1 MGLALRLLLGQAW
14 SDTRLAVKGLGRT
27 KAFALTAVLTLA
39 VGIAATTVMFA
50 LIQGV
55 LLRPLPVRD
64 QDRLVVSW
72 LENRAAALTHYPY
85 RSAGVATFGRESRTF
100 EAVAAVGYNG
110 ANQTIVFENGA
121 PSYVSEAL
129 ISGRAFEV
137 LGTPAFLGRALN
149 PGDDVD
155 GAEPVVAITY
165 ALWMR
170 RYGGARDI
178 IGHRVSFGD
187 RVFTIVGVMPPD
199 LNYPRGV
206 EVWRPIASVS
216 PDSAFGWAAR
226 RDVDLIGRLRPGIT
240 MEQAAGELRALAVRV
255 FTGEPGADAPS
266 GLAPAVRRFA
276 DVMVSDV
283 RPAML
288 ILFGAVGLLLLIAS
302 ANVAN
307 LLLFRGEGRRQELA
321 VRAAL
326 GASRARLMWQLV
338 TESLFLAVMAS
349 AIGLAV
355 AAWSLQALVA
365 LVPDGLPRVD
375 AVRIDAGVVAFTLAI
390 AFLTAV
396 GAGLAPALLTAGVD
410 LVDALRSGTRGA
422 TPTTVR
428 RGRRALV
435 VVQVALA
442 VIVVAAAGLLTRS
455 VLRLQS
461 VDMGLAADRLVFV
474 DFSIPYRQY
483 DDRNRRERFL
493 DQLVQRLEAAPGI
506 AAATPI
512 NVPPFAGTGGWDLPE
527 FTADGQTSERAA
539 ANPSLNLESIHPN
552 YFSTFEVALV
562 RGRVFTRADRA
573 DAPPVAIVSE
583 DVADRTWPG
592 QDPIG
597 RRLKFGG
604 VASNDPWWTVVGV
617 VRPTRYR
624 DLFVPRPTLYVPAVQ
639 FQSGAGLMVLRTS
652 APLDIVSREARAAA
666 RTVDPQVQVVRVA
679 PFATLLD
686 GPLARPRFSALVIG
700 IFGIAA
706 LLLAAI
712 GLYGVMS
719 TLVRQRHRELG
730 VRIAIGATGSDVRR
744 LVFGEGLGLAGAGI
758 VAGLA
763 ITVLVTQTLRSL
775 LFGVHPLD
783 PVTLFA
789 TTMAI
794 GAASLL
800 ASYLPARRATQV
812 NPIEL
817 LRAE

>member
-1 MGLALRLLLGQAW
+1 M
-14 SDTRLAVKGLGRT
+14 
-27 KAFALTAVLTLA
+27 LTLA
-39 VGIAATTVMFA
+39 VGIAATTAMFA

-85 RSAGVATFGRESRTF
+85 RSAGVEAFARESRTF

-110 ANQTIVFENGA
+110 ANKTIVFEHGE
-121 PSYVSEAL
+121 PSYVNEAL
-129 ISGRAFEV
+129 ISGRAFDV
-137 LGTPAFLGRALN
+137 LGTPAFLGRALR
-149 PGDDVD
+149 PTDDVD
-155 GAEPVVAITY
+155 GVEPVVAITY

-178 IGHRVSFGD
+178 IGRRLFFGD
-187 RVFTIVGVMPPD
+187 RAFTIVGVMPPD

-216 PDSAFGWAAR
+216 PDSEFGWAAR
-226 RDVDLIGRLRPGIT
+226 RDVDLIGRLRPGAT
-240 MEQAAGELRALAVRV
+240 TEQAAGELRALAVRV
-255 FTGEPGADAPS
+255 FDTPVADAPS
-266 GLAPAVRRFA
+266 GLSPAVRRFP
-276 DVMVSDV
+276 DVIVGDV

-326 GASRARLMWQLV
+326 GASRARLVRQLV
-338 TESLFLAVMAS
+338 AESLLLAVIAA

-355 AAWSLQALVA
+355 ATWSLQALVA

-375 AVRIDAGVVAFTLAI
+375 AVRIDADVVAFTLAI
-390 AFLTAV
+390 AFLTAA
-396 GAGLAPALLTAGVD
+396 GAGLAPALFTAGVD

-442 VIVVAAAGLLTRS
+442 VTVVAAAGLLTRS

-474 DFSIPYRQY
+474 DFSIP
-483 DDRNRRERFL
+483 DREYGDRERRVRFL
-493 DQLVQRLEAAPGI
+493 DELVERLEAAPGI
-506 AAATPI
+506 AAATPV
-512 NVPPFAGTGGWDLPE
+512 NVPPFSGTGGWDLPE
-527 FTADGQTSERAA
+527 FTAEGQTAVRAA
-539 ANPSLNLESIHPN
+539 ANPSLNLEAIHPN

-562 RGRVFTRADRA
+562 RGRVFTRADRS

-592 QDPIG
+592 RDPIG

-604 VASNDPWWTVVGV
+604 VGSTDPWWTVVGV

-624 DLFVPRPTLYVPAVQ
+624 ELFVPRPTLYLPAAQ
-639 FQSGAGLMVLRTS
+639 FQSGASLVVVRTS
-652 APLDIVSREARAAA
+652 APLDALSRAARNA
-666 RTVDPQVQVVRVA
+666 VRALDPNVQIVRVA
-679 PFATLLD
+679 PFAEMLQ
-686 GPLARPRFSALVIG
+686 GPLARPRFTALVIG
-700 IFGIAA
+700 IFGAAA
-706 LLLAAI
+706 LALAAI
-712 GLYGVMS
+712 GLYGVMA

-730 VRIAIGATGSDVRR
+730 VRLAVGATAADVRR
-744 LVFGEGLGLAGAGI
+744 LVLGEGARMAAMGTI
-758 VAGLA
+758 AGLG
-763 ITVLVTQTLRSL
+763 ITVIATQLLRSL

-783 PVTLFA
+783 PMTLLLTVVALAGVTA
-789 TTMAI
+789 
-794 GAASLL
+794 L
-800 ASYLPARRATQV
+800 ASYLPARRAAQV

-817 LRAE
+817 LREE